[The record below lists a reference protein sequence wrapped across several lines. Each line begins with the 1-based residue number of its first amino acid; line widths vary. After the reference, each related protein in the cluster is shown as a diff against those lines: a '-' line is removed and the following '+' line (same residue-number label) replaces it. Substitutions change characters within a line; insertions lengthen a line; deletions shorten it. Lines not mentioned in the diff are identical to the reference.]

1 MPLFLSFNI
10 CTRSLA
16 CIDCKLLLIIG
27 ILREVERTLY
37 RSICPRSPTARV
49 HVAAGG
55 NIIGK
60 QFPMMAKCRGDGR
73 EPPQRVQRA
82 GVAVLWCWA
91 CDAFEAPPSTTP
103 GASLPPLG
111 APALPPREALQGI
124 LGYENH
130 PTYVYLA
137 RSQAQN

>member
-1 MPLFLSFNI
+1 
-10 CTRSLA
+10 
-16 CIDCKLLLIIG
+16 
-27 ILREVERTLY
+27 
-37 RSICPRSPTARV
+37 
-49 HVAAGG
+49 
-55 NIIGK
+55 
-60 QFPMMAKCRGDGR
+60 MMAKCRGDGR

-137 RSQAQN
+137 RSQARNWPYPASRRGRVLGVRQDTLGLALALRSQEERGEGVGNLFL